1 MVYWA
6 SLPRTWELEDVQAVL
21 NVIIT
26 TLGGI
31 TIYVFT
37 RSCWLIS
44 GRLAAKG
51 IAVPVPSLLSVN
63 TPGEAIDAL
72 KILRSHV
79 LRHWRIL
86 SQCVVVIALSL
97 LTVLSGPIAKYSTKM
112 TEVTIKTEVN
122 GNLAL
127 ALHNSMADS
136 QVVWNL
142 TQESLD
148 YAEFPTDQL
157 LDYLPDTTSPW
168 IYRPEEWNN
177 TWSMACDATESTPVD
192 LTLAANCTSFESKFA
207 PSLPQIFPQAY
218 FGEEFY
224 YNFGD
229 YYLNNTYVQD
239 LLVFMYAAN
248 YSDYEESTGTWRT
261 IGLSMGALH
270 VHGMPKN
277 DSAWTMCRF
286 GEGDVERASY
296 TRIDCRVKR
305 DRGTFGAAFFGAYPD
320 SGDTGNIPDSFVGN
334 FFPQFKQEAIE
345 DMEISTV
352 TPRQLQRFYQVYM
365 ITKDTQSRLPVRRLM
380 SVKVVA
386 VQLSTVFIAVFA
398 LLALFDCLGG
408 AIYGLWL
415 LREREAPE
423 SVPQSKLDWLLQSI
437 TSKNPVVRSVGYAL
451 SGPMTPTGRQAQ
463 EGRRMSAERKRA
475 QFEGAIYD
483 ATWAEHGQPS
493 PDFTTLSPEFPP
505 KMGET
510 RHPAPLHTLGPS

>member
-6 SLPRTWELEDVQAVL
+6 TLPRTWELEDVQAVL

-26 TLGGI
+26 TLGGV

-51 IAVPVPSLLSVN
+51 NAVPVTSLLSVN

-72 KILRSHV
+72 NLLRSHV

-86 SQCVVVIALSL
+86 VQCIMVIALSL
-97 LTVLSGPIAKYSTKM
+97 LTVLSGPIAKYSTQM
-112 TEVTIKTEVN
+112 TLVTIQTEVN

-127 ALHNSMADS
+127 GHNSMADS

-157 LDYLPDTTSPW
+157 LDYLPDTTTPW

-192 LTLAANCTSFESKFA
+192 LTLTENCTSFESKFA

-218 FGEEFY
+218 FGEEFF

-229 YYLNNTYVQD
+229 YYVNNTYIQD
-239 LLVFMYAAN
+239 LLVIMYGAN
-248 YSDYEESTGTWRT
+248 YSDFEESTGTWRT
-261 IGLSMGALH
+261 ISLSIGALH
-270 VHGMPKN
+270 VHGIPKN
-277 DSAWTMCRF
+277 DSDWTMCRF
-286 GEGDVERASY
+286 GEGEVERASY

-305 DRGTFGAAFFGAYPD
+305 DRGTFGNAFFGAYPD
-320 SGDTGNIPDSFVGN
+320 TWETGIIPSSFVAN

-345 DMEISTV
+345 DMEISPL
-352 TPRQLQRFYQVYM
+352 TPRRLQRFYQVYV
-365 ITKDTQSRLPVRRLM
+365 ISKDTQGKLPVRRPM
-380 SVKVVA
+380 SVNVVA
-386 VQLSTVFIAVFA
+386 VQLSTVFIAVVA
-398 LLALFDCLGG
+398 LLTLFNCLAG
-408 AIYGLWL
+408 ATYGLSL
-415 LREREAPE
+415 LYKREALA

-437 TSKNPVVRSVGYAL
+437 TSNNPLVRNGAYAL
-451 SGPMTPTGRQAQ
+451 PVAMTSPGRQAE
-463 EGRRMSAERKRA
+463 EGRRVSAETKRA
-475 QFEGAIYD
+475 RFEGAVYD
-483 ATWAEHGQPS
+483 ARWAEHSQPS
-493 PDFTTLSPEFPP
+493 PDFTTLTPGFPP

-510 RHPAPLHTLGPS
+510 RYPAPFYPLGPS